1 MYDNLVC
8 EVIQEDVLDELLDA
22 FYTIDITIPPEVVTK
37 QLYEFYIKRVVK
49 SEEEETR
56 YMRKINYLIN
66 KHQNTIVKTWDLPK
80 NKKRKTKIQTK
91 PSAISRRACCY
102 HIKVPKHP

>member
-1 MYDNLVC
+1 MTTLSPKLKNIIESNINDIDIQMYDNLVC
-8 EVIQEDVLDELLDA
+8 EAIQEDVLDELLDA

-49 SEEEETR
+49 SEEEGTR
-56 YMRKINYLIN
+56 YMIKINYLIN

-80 NKKRKTKIQTK
+80 K
-91 PSAISRRACCY
+91 
-102 HIKVPKHP
+102 